1 MISLCR
7 QTDLKKAILG
17 LLGRSWLFFLYM
29 HIGAKLLLPVEI
41 WRIGWHYFALLWLL
55 TCAKNRSERLPEL
68 LIWSTIPCCVSIHW
82 VSVVGSVELH
92 VRSCSQLQHHVQETS
107 QHSATLSAVLTR
119 IQSAARSQASNGD
132 WPRPRTHQLP
142 PQKDKEST
150 ATAHVFRKRRRYCAQ
165 ARWRFRRAPASATT
179 IRRDHNDLLLFL
191 DQDMNEI
198 ASAHLPICLSV
209 HPVVFLRRSCWTL
222 CATVPN
228 AFRAVFNSSVVAQ
241 TIKTAIDLNVSV
253 TDKYHVKQKNC
264 TLCIFSITLSNHVL
278 DTQISEWLSH
288 PLHISHY
295 L

>member
-107 QHSATLSAVLTR
+107 RHSATLSAVLTR
-119 IQSAARSQASNGD
+119 RQSAARSQASNGD

-150 ATAHVFRKRRRYCAQ
+150 ATAHVFRKRHRYCAQ
-165 ARWRFRRAPASATT
+165 ARWRFRRAPA
-179 IRRDHNDLLLFL
+179 RRDHNDLLLFL
-191 DQDMNEI
+191 DQDMNET
-198 ASAHLPICLSV
+198 ASAHLPVCLSV
-209 HPVVFLRRSCWTL
+209 YPPSFFFCVGHAGLFVQQFRTHLELFLTHQW
-222 CATVPN
+222 
-228 AFRAVFNSSVVAQ
+228 
-241 TIKTAIDLNVSV
+241 
-253 TDKYHVKQKNC
+253 
-264 TLCIFSITLSNHVL
+264 
-278 DTQISEWLSH
+278 WLR
-288 PLHISHY
+288 P
-295 L
+295 